1 MAVRITQFAVS
12 SRLFRFVEALCKR
25 LEDKVF
31 SPASAAQGQPWAG
44 CCALLGRPGDG
55 LRLQAR
61 SNRMLRKGFLI
72 ASVGLLGLVAI
83 LSLRTA
89 HADVF
94 KYIDQQGNVF
104 FSDEPLTAAGLKL
117 EWKRTATRLAA
128 QNRQQSASAQLK
140 QSEVQARLDARLQQE
155 TSLAE
160 IAEHRPAEPV
170 SGSMWVR
177 RMRYQPL
184 IEAAAYR
191 HGLLPELL
199 HAVIRTESAYKP
211 NALSHAGACG
221 LMQLMPA
228 TAERFRVTQIWDPA
242 QNIEG
247 GAAYLRF
254 LLDLF
259 DHDLRLAL
267 AGYNAGEGAV
277 KRYGNQIPPYKE
289 TQNYV
294 RKVLQ
299 FLLAEEGS
307 RQS

>member
-1 MAVRITQFAVS
+1 MVIERAARMSAQAGVS
-12 SRLFRFVEALCKR
+12 RAWRSC
-25 LEDKVF
+25 
-31 SPASAAQGQPWAG
+31 SAA
-44 CCALLGRPGDG
+44 
-55 LRLQAR
+55 
-61 SNRMLRKGFLI
+61 
-72 ASVGLLGLVAI
+72 GLVI
-83 LSLRTA
+83 LGVMVTLTSGPLS
-89 HADVF
+89 ADVY
-94 KYIDQQGNVF
+94 KYIDKQGNVF
-104 FSDEPLTAAGLKL
+104 FSDEPLTSAGLKL

-128 QNRQQSASAQLK
+128 QNREQSASIRRKQAQ
-140 QSEVQARLDARLQQE
+140 VNARLEAQAK
-155 TSLAE
+155 AE
-160 IAEHRPAEPV
+160 AAADEVYKQRPAEPV

-184 IEAAAYR
+184 IDSAARR
-191 HGLLPELL
+191 HGLVPELL

-211 NALSHAGACG
+211 DALSHAGACG
-221 LMQLMPA
+221 LMQLMPG
-228 TAERFRVTQIWDPA
+228 TAERFRVTEIWDPT

-259 DHDLRLAL
+259 DNDIRLAL

-277 KRYGNQIPPYKE
+277 KRYGNQIPPYPE

-299 FLLAEEGS
+299 FLWAEEEES